1 MKWQGIF
8 DAMAVALNRQLIQP
22 NCLDAVVPRLKL
34 RQPGSAYR
42 DCEPGLAS

>member
-8 DAMAVALNRQLIQP
+8 DAMARGPDRQLIQP

-34 RQPGSAYR
+34 RQPGSA
-42 DCEPGLAS
+42 